1 MELSRLDALATDLGA
16 PSSSLAQGLDA
27 LLAPAEVQALRAR
40 VDGLLRRGRFPGPG
54 HRWPAVPWPP
64 L

>member
-1 MELSRLDALATDLGA
+1 
-16 PSSSLAQGLDA
+16 
-27 LLAPAEVQALRAR
+27 